1 MRTAL
6 ESLVEPVTRGDP
18 QSPLR
23 WTSKSVRK
31 LADELG
37 APSSLADGSAEMNMW
52 LHKEVLKRLAANGGN
67 IPASL
72 LD

>member
-1 MRTAL
+1 LRAAL
-6 ESLVEPVTRGDP
+6 ESLVDPVPRGDP

-37 APSSLADGSAEMNMW
+37 AQGYRVSARRVIGSARARSIGSW
-52 LHKEVLKRLAANGGN
+52 GR
-67 IPASL
+67 
-72 LD
+72 